1 MDSDIKQISTRWRT
15 NYRAVQEMVAR
26 KWMPEKERV
35 FVAFNANIDTLHKLS
50 EKRLEKIIAENGGN
64 KIHSMAKK
72 PPENITSKED
82 FLANLI
88 YTIKTSSARE
98 IACQNKKV
106 AEWADENFP
115 PKEERTGGQA
125 GIMANYLA
133 GLEIDVIAYTPL
145 LSGKQASFFN
155 SEVKY
160 PSVKNRKLAIVAIKK
175 ASNSE
180 RTKINRI
187 FEFKKGFKLG
197 STTSCRAN
205 RFILA
210 SRPKGT
216 EPYFSKELEA
226 YIPKMFQGVNRVIL
240 SGYQSEKACN
250 LAHFRKARMQIR
262 KIKKSNPKLLIHLEE
277 AFVSDKG
284 LEKDIVEYIAK
295 NVDSIG
301 MNEVEVRQIASCV
314 LQKRTL
320 EKYPKNT
327 LEGLYA
333 LGVQI
338 AKKLGLLRAHIHYL
352 GFYIAIVNKK
362 YPIQPENVRDAL
374 LYASLAAEARAKK
387 GALPSRKDIFTQKLN
402 DISEKGIQEIRAL
415 QKALHLC
422 EGFLTTGICE
432 MDGHYLIAVPTI
444 ISKHPKTTVGM
455 GDVISSSAFAGEV
468 V

>member
-1 MDSDIKQISTRWRT
+1 MKNLEARWRA
-15 NYRAVQEMVAR
+15 NYRAVQEMAAR
-26 KWMPEKERV
+26 EWRPEKERI
-35 FVAFNANIDTLHKLS
+35 FVAFNANIDTVHKLS
-50 EKRLEKIIAENGGN
+50 EKKLEKIIEKSG
-64 KIHSMAKK
+64 AKK
-72 PPENITSKED
+72 IISSAKTPPKKIVSKDD

-98 IACQNKKV
+98 IACQNNETAK
-106 AEWADENFP
+106 WADKCFP
-115 PKEERTGGQA
+115 PKEERTGGQT
-125 GIMANYLA
+125 GIMANFLV
-133 GLEIDVIAYTPL
+133 GLGIDVIAYTPL
-145 LSGKQASFFN
+145 LSEKQASFFDAY
-155 SEVKY
+155 VKC
-160 PSVKNRKLAIVAIKK
+160 PLVKNSKFSTVAIKK

-180 RTKINRI
+180 HTKINRI

-197 STTSCRAN
+197 SATSCRAN

-226 YIPKMFQGVNRVIL
+226 HIPEMFQGVNRVIL

-250 LAHFRKARMQIR
+250 LAHFRKEKMQIK
-262 KIKKSNPKLLIHLEE
+262 KIKKSNPKLMIHLEE
-277 AFVSDKG
+277 AFISDKG

-314 LQKRTL
+314 LQKRVL
-320 EKYPKNT
+320 EKYPKNS
-327 LEGLYA
+327 LEGLYV
-333 LGVQI
+333 LGAAI

-362 YPIQPENVRDAL
+362 YPIQPEKVRDAL

-387 GALPSRKDIFTQKLN
+387 GALPTRKDISTQKLN
-402 DISEKGIQEIRAL
+402 DISEKGIREIVAL
-415 QKALHLC
+415 EKSLHLC

-432 MDGHYLIAVPTI
+432 MDDHFIIVVPTI

-455 GDVISSSAFAGEV
+455 GDVISSSAFAGELL
-468 V
+468 